1 MANKSMRRMI
11 GMTVSLAATLA
22 AGPSVFAAAQKPS
35 VVQKP
40 SVSAPD
46 TVVTNS
52 GILANAQNPSD
63 DIHQVSNKVDPCNH
77 QDSAKYPNTTADFV
91 IFLSGI
97 SNHDGD
103 NFTAPITVFW
113 KTQGNG
119 STNAFTSESGS
130 ITFTNKYA
138 PHYQTIKIPVHYDP
152 SIKGPVSFNLIIT
165 SVVNGSIGTST
176 AVEYIVNSAGSGGAP
191 ITDPFYGQKIGSGS
205 MKNGCK

>member
-1 MANKSMRRMI
+1 MASKSMRRMF
-11 GMTVSLAATLA
+11 GMTVSLAVTLA
-22 AGPSVFAAAQKPS
+22 AGPSLFAATQKPA
-35 VVQKP
+35 VQKP
-40 SVSAPD
+40 SLSNPD

-97 SNHDGD
+97 TSGGK
-103 NFTAPITVFW
+103 NFTAPVTVFW

-130 ITFTNKYA
+130 ITFANRYV
-138 PHYQTIKIPVHYDP
+138 PHYQTIKIPVHFDP
-152 SIKGPVSFNLIIT
+152 NLTGPASFNLIIT

-205 MKNGCK
+205 MKNGCGCK